1 MQQSVH
7 PECHISGSYSV
18 ISVKRSHFVYLIMTN
33 LLILIPCTGS
43 PENYRQFADA
53 MKHGH
58 IRTWQRKVLFYGAG
72 GSGNTSTT
80 EMILGNPPPV
90 DRTSTPL
97 AIRPTT
103 VYRIN
108 LDGKEWTKITTLE
121 ERRVFLARALIQS
134 APNLAWRLL
143 ATRPKE
149 ASSSSNQPVST
160 VAVSQVQSKDQAS
173 PDQGKPPPLD
183 DQPPSASLQPASLDH
198 GESDEDIDS
207 EVDDILESIS
217 TDRELVKLMGQLSTT
232 VDPLAFFRFIQ
243 IIDAGNQPQFHEIFP
258 VFLRNLSFY
267 VFVFRLCDDLA
278 KHPVVEFYVD
288 GKPVGSFTSAQSIE
302 QLLQHCVRCIHS
314 HRSPTG
320 SESECPQ
327 IMVIGTH
334 VDQEKKSSETRDEK
348 NRKILQILS
357 PLDQKQIVYHNL
369 SEKKVLFAVNAMA
382 RGNIEEISVKQ
393 IREALLSEGS
403 MKPVDIPSRWFAL
416 EILLEEMVQ
425 ALKRGVLSKEDC
437 ITAATEKLHFEEDG
451 IDAALQYLDQV
462 SAILYYPKILSNV
475 VFADPQVLLD
485 KVSELVFKSA
495 EIEKLSKEQAL
506 TGDWIKFHEFGL
518 VTIQF
523 LSREV
528 FSKHYVPGL
537 FEVDDLVLLFKK
549 LLIFASFSKSE
560 YFVPALLRHLDS
572 KAVDDHRVISI
583 PCLVLQFPGGGPRQ
597 GIFCALLCWLV
608 SPENDSPAPW
618 SISVDEVGSPVCLY
632 RNCIQF
638 DIPNSLST
646 VTLIDTYTHFE
657 AHMDIPLEDAE
668 DLCPE
673 EFPVVRKAIDKG
685 LHKAA
690 LNLGYFNSS
699 PSPALLCPCG
709 RGEAHVAEI
718 IKSTY
723 WKCSLKNEAR
733 KIGKLTPL
741 QRLWLVA
748 TPVATEKCK
757 RSESHL
763 PELLRKLNDH
773 ACRWRDIGMYLGF
786 RQGELDYIQGK
797 PLLLTES
804 PRSWLREMLGAWLE
818 WAPGDSRGSD
828 AFASIESL
836 KCALAKSGLTQT
848 ALDIQSHFEVH
859 LPDMQAHDNCGLI
872 GN

>member
-1 MQQSVH
+1 MST
-7 PECHISGSYSV
+7 ITIWY
-18 ISVKRSHFVYLIMTN
+18 YD
-33 LLILIPCTGS
+33 LLVVNFDCTGS
-43 PENYRQFADA
+43 VENLRQFQEA

-58 IRTWQRKVLFYGAG
+58 IRAWLCKLLLYGAA
-72 GSGNTSTT
+72 GSGKTSMK
-80 EMILGNPPPV
+80 EMILGNPPPL

-97 AIRPTT
+97 AMRPTT

-121 ERRVFLARALIQS
+121 ERRAFLARALIQS
-134 APNLAWRLL
+134 APDLVSRLL
-143 ATRPKE
+143 ATRRKE
-149 ASSSSNQPVST
+149 ASSTSNQPVST
-160 VAVSQVQSKDQAS
+160 VAVSQVQSMDQAS

-183 DQPPSASLQPASLDH
+183 DQPPSASLQPASLDD
-198 GESDEDIDS
+198 GESDQDIDS

-217 TDRELVKLMGQLSTT
+217 TDRELVKLMDQLSTT
-232 VDPLAFFRFIQ
+232 VDTLAFFRLIQ
-243 IIDAGNQPQFHEIFP
+243 MIDAGGQPQFHEILP

-288 GKPVGSFTSAQSIE
+288 GKPVGSSFTSAQSIE
-302 QLLQHCVRCIHS
+302 QLLQHCVRCI
-314 HRSPTG
+314 
-320 SESECPQ
+320 Q
-327 IMVIGTH
+327 
-334 VDQEKKSSETRDEK
+334 
-348 NRKILQILS
+348 
-357 PLDQKQIVYHNL
+357 
-369 SEKKVLFAVNAMA
+369 
-382 RGNIEEISVKQ
+382 EISVKQ

-416 EILLEEMVQ
+416 EILLEEMTQ

-437 ITAATEKLHFEEDG
+437 ITAAIEKLHFEEDAV
-451 IDAALQYLDQV
+451 DAALQYLDQV
-462 SAILYYPKILSNV
+462 SAILYYPKILPNA

-518 VTIQF
+518 VTIKF
-523 LSREV
+523 LSQEV

-549 LLIFASFSKSE
+549 LLIFATFSKSE
-560 YFVPALLRHLDS
+560 YFVPALLHHLDS
-572 KAVDDHRVISI
+572 KAVDDHRVSSI

-608 SPENDSPAPW
+608 TPENDSPAPW

-638 DIPNSLST
+638 DVPDSLST

-657 AHMDIPLEDAE
+657 VHADIS
-668 DLCPE
+668 E
-673 EFPVVRKAIDKG
+673 EFPVIRKAIDKG

-709 RGEAHVAEI
+709 RREAHVAEI
-718 IKSTY
+718 VKFTY
-723 WKCSLKNEAR
+723 WKCSLKNEA
-733 KIGKLTPL
+733 KKFDKLTPD

-757 RSESHL
+757 LSESHL
-763 PELLRKLNDH
+763 PELLSKLNDH
-773 ACRWRDIGMYLGF
+773 ASRWRDIGMYLGF
-786 RQGELDYIQGK
+786 RKGELDNIAGS
-797 PLLLTES
+797 PLLWTES
-804 PRSWLREMLGAWLE
+804 PRSWLR
-818 WAPGDSRGSD
+818 DIGSM
-828 AFASIESL
+828 A
-836 KCALAKSGLTQT
+836 
-848 ALDIQSHFEVH
+848 
-859 LPDMQAHDNCGLI
+859 
-872 GN
+872 

>member
-1 MQQSVH
+1 MFSITIW
-7 PECHISGSYSV
+7 CYD
-18 ISVKRSHFVYLIMTN
+18 
-33 LLILIPCTGS
+33 LLVVNFDCTGS
-43 PENYRQFADA
+43 AENLRQFQEA

-58 IRTWQRKVLFYGAG
+58 IRAWLCKLLLYGAA
-72 GSGNTSTT
+72 GSGKTSIK
-80 EMILGNPPPV
+80 EMILGNPPPL

-97 AIRPTT
+97 AMRPTT

-121 ERRVFLARALIQS
+121 ERREFLARALIQS
-134 APNLAWRLL
+134 APNLVSRLL
-143 ATRPKE
+143 ATRRKE
-149 ASSSSNQPVST
+149 ASSSSVST
-160 VAVSQVQSKDQAS
+160 VAVSQVQSKDQVS

-183 DQPPSASLQPASLDH
+183 DQPPSASLQPASLDD
-198 GESDEDIDS
+198 GESDQDIDS

-232 VDPLAFFRFIQ
+232 VDPLAFFRLIQ
-243 IIDAGNQPQFHEIFP
+243 MIDAGGQPQFHEILP

-288 GKPVGSFTSAQSIE
+288 GKPVGSSFTSAQSIE

-369 SEKKVLFAVNAMA
+369 SEKKVLFALNAMA

-416 EILLEEMVQ
+416 EILLEEMTQ
-425 ALKRGVLSKEDC
+425 ALKRGVLNKEDC
-437 ITAATEKLHFEEDG
+437 TIAAIEKLHFEEDAV
-451 IDAALQYLDQV
+451 DAALQYLDQV
-462 SAILYYPKILSNV
+462 SAILYYPKILPNV

-485 KVSELVFKSA
+485 KVSELVFKST

-518 VTIQF
+518 VTIKF

-549 LLIFASFSKSE
+549 LLIFATFSKSE

-572 KAVDDHRVISI
+572 KAVDDHRVSSI
-583 PCLVLQFPGGGPRQ
+583 PCLVLQFPRGGPRQ

-608 SPENDSPAPW
+608 SPENDSRGPW
-618 SISVDEVGSPVCLY
+618 SISVDDIGSPVCLF

-638 DIPNSLST
+638 DLPKSPAAII
-646 VTLIDTYTHFE
+646 LIDTYTHFE
-657 AHMDIPLEDAE
+657 VHVDIPHKLSSK
-668 DLCPE
+668 LCPKIFSAVKE
-673 EFPVVRKAIDKG
+673 SIFKG
-685 LHKAA
+685 LHKAS
-690 LNLGYFNSS
+690 LNLGYFNSTPTS
-699 PSPALLCPCG
+699 ALLCPCG
-709 RGEAHVAEI
+709 KEDAHIA
-718 IKSTY
+718 SADLDLDCWT
-723 WKCSLKNEAR
+723 CSLNRRMCDE
-733 KIGKLTPL
+733 LTPL

-757 RSESHL
+757 LSEFHL
-763 PELLRKLNDH
+763 PELLSKLNNH
-773 ACRWRDIGMYLGF
+773 ASRWRDIGMYLGF
-786 RQGELDYIQGK
+786 HRGELDNIEGK
-797 PLLLTES
+797 PSLHS
-804 PRSWLREMLGAWLE
+804 SGPKGWLREMLSDWLE

-828 AFASIESL
+828 VFASIESL
-836 KCALAKSGLTQT
+836 KCALNKSGLAQT
-848 ALDIQSHFEVH
+848 ALDIQSCFAH
-859 LPDMQAHDNCGLI
+859 LI
-872 GN
+872 

>member
-1 MQQSVH
+1 MFSITIW
-7 PECHISGSYSV
+7 CYD
-18 ISVKRSHFVYLIMTN
+18 
-33 LLILIPCTGS
+33 LLVVNFDSTGS
-43 PENYRQFADA
+43 AENLRQFQEA

-58 IRTWQRKVLFYGAG
+58 IRAWLCKLLLYGAA
-72 GSGNTSTT
+72 GSGKTSMK
-80 EMILGNPPPV
+80 EMILGNPPPL

-97 AIRPTT
+97 AMRPTT

-121 ERRVFLARALIQS
+121 ERRTFLARALIQS
-134 APNLAWRLL
+134 APDLASRLL
-143 ATRPKE
+143 ATRRKE
-149 ASSSSNQPVST
+149 ASSSSNQPIST
-160 VAVSQVQSKDQAS
+160 VAVSQVQSMDQAS

-183 DQPPSASLQPASLDH
+183 DQPPSASLQPASLDD
-198 GESDEDIDS
+198 GESDQDIDS

-232 VDPLAFFRFIQ
+232 VDPLAFFRLIQ
-243 IIDAGNQPQFHEIFP
+243 MIDAGGQPQFHEILP

-278 KHPVVEFYVD
+278 THPVVEFYVD
-288 GKPVGSFTSAQSIE
+288 GKPVGSSFTSAQSIE

-369 SEKKVLFAVNAMA
+369 SEKKVLFALNAMA
-382 RGNIEEISVKQ
+382 RGNIEERSVKQ

-416 EILLEEMVQ
+416 EILLEEMTQ

-437 ITAATEKLHFEEDG
+437 ITAAIEKLHFEEDAV
-451 IDAALQYLDQV
+451 DAALQYLDQV
-462 SAILYYPKILSNV
+462 SAILYYPKILPNV

-518 VTIQF
+518 VTINF
-523 LSREV
+523 LLREV

-549 LLIFASFSKSE
+549 LLIFATFSKSE

-572 KAVDDHRVISI
+572 KAVDDHRVSSI

-597 GIFCALLCWLV
+597 GIFCALLCWFV
-608 SPENDSPAPW
+608 SPENDSPALW

-632 RNCIQF
+632 RNCVQF
-638 DIPNSLST
+638 DIPDSLST

-657 AHMDIPLEDAE
+657 VHADI
-668 DLCPE
+668 PE
-673 EFPVVRKAIDKG
+673 EFPVIRKAVDKG

-718 IKSTY
+718 VKFTY
-723 WKCSLKNEAR
+723 WKCSLKNEA
-733 KIGKLTPL
+733 KKFDKLTPD

-748 TPVATEKCK
+748 TPVPTEKCK
-757 RSESHL
+757 LSESHL
-763 PELLRKLNDH
+763 PELVSKLNDH

-786 RQGELDYIQGK
+786 RRGELDTIEGK
-797 PLLLTES
+797 PSLHS
-804 PRSWLREMLGAWLE
+804 RGPKAWLREMLSDWLE

-828 AFASIESL
+828 AFVSIESL
-836 KCALAKSGLTQT
+836 KCALDKSGLAQI
-848 ALDIQSHFEVH
+848 ALDIQSHFLH
-859 LPDMQAHDNCGLI
+859 
-872 GN
+872 

>member
-1 MQQSVH
+1 
-7 PECHISGSYSV
+7 
-18 ISVKRSHFVYLIMTN
+18 
-33 LLILIPCTGS
+33 
-43 PENYRQFADA
+43 
-53 MKHGH
+53 MK
-58 IRTWQRKVLFYGAG
+58 
-72 GSGNTSTT
+72 
-80 EMILGNPPPV
+80 EMILGNPPPL

-97 AIRPTT
+97 AMRPTT

-121 ERRVFLARALIQS
+121 ERRAFLARALIQS
-134 APNLAWRLL
+134 APDLVSRLL
-143 ATRPKE
+143 ATRRKE
-149 ASSSSNQPVST
+149 ASSSSVST

-232 VDPLAFFRFIQ
+232 VHPLAFFRLIQ
-243 IIDAGNQPQFHEIFP
+243 MIDAGGQPQFHEILP

-288 GKPVGSFTSAQSIE
+288 GKPVGSSFTSAQNIE

-334 VDQEKKSSETRDEK
+334 VDQEKRSSETRDEK

-369 SEKKVLFAVNAMA
+369 SEKKVLFALNAMA

-393 IREALLSEGS
+393 IREALLCNRSV
-403 MKPVDIPSRWFAL
+403 KPVDIPSRWFAL
-416 EILLEEMVQ
+416 EILLEEMTQ

-437 ITAATEKLHFEEDG
+437 ITATIKKLHFEKDAV
-451 IDAALQYLDQV
+451 DAALQYLDQV
-462 SAILYYPKILSNV
+462 SAILYYPKILPNI

-485 KVSELVFKSA
+485 KVSELVFKSV

-506 TGDWIKFHEFGL
+506 TGDWIKFYEFAL
-518 VTIQF
+518 VTVDF
-523 LSREV
+523 LSQEV
-528 FSKHYVPGL
+528 FKKHYVPGL
-537 FEVDDLVLLFKK
+537 FQVDDLVLLFKK
-549 LLIFASFSKSE
+549 LLIFATFSKSE

-572 KAVDDHRVISI
+572 KAVDDHRVSSI

-618 SISVDEVGSPVCLY
+618 SITVDEVGSPVCLY

-638 DIPNSLST
+638 EVPELVAT
-646 VTLIDTYTHFE
+646 VILIDTYTHFE
-657 AHMDIPLEDAE
+657 VHVDIPLEDAE
-668 DLCPE
+668 DVCPE
-673 EFPVVRKAIDKG
+673 EFPVIRKGIDKG

-690 LNLGYFNSS
+690 LNLDYFDSI

-709 RGEAHVAEI
+709 RGEAAHVAEI
-718 IKSTY
+718 LAKSAR

-741 QRLWLVA
+741 QRLWVDMQSA
-748 TPVATEKCK
+748 TSTAKCK
-757 RSESHL
+757 LLAESHL
-763 PELLRKLNDH
+763 PKLLDKLNVH
-773 ACRWRDIGMYLGF
+773 ACRWRDIGMRLGF
-786 RQGELDYIQGK
+786 QFGELDNIQVK
-797 PLLLTES
+797 PFLQFGAPQSWLGAMLTEWLQRAPNDTRGSSSIELLTH
-804 PRSWLREMLGAWLE
+804 
-818 WAPGDSRGSD
+818 
-828 AFASIESL
+828 
-836 KCALAKSGLTQT
+836 
-848 ALDIQSHFEVH
+848 ALDE
-859 LPDMQAHDNCGLI
+859 CGI
-872 GN
+872 GTIKLDV

>member
-1 MQQSVH
+1 MFTITIWYH
-7 PECHISGSYSV
+7 D
-18 ISVKRSHFVYLIMTN
+18 
-33 LLILIPCTGS
+33 LLVVNFDCTGS
-43 PENYRQFADA
+43 VENLRQFQEA

-58 IRTWQRKVLFYGAG
+58 VRAWLCKLLLYGAA
-72 GSGNTSTT
+72 GSGKTSMK
-80 EMILGNPPPV
+80 EMILGNPPPL

-97 AIRPTT
+97 AMRPTT

-121 ERRVFLARALIQS
+121 ERRAFLARALIQS
-134 APNLAWRLL
+134 APDLASRLL

-149 ASSSSNQPVST
+149 ASSTSNQPVST

-183 DQPPSASLQPASLDH
+183 DQPPSASLQPASLDD
-198 GESDEDIDS
+198 GESDQDIDS

-232 VDPLAFFRFIQ
+232 VDPLAFFRLIQ
-243 IIDAGNQPQFHEIFP
+243 MIDAGGQPQFHEILP
-258 VFLRNLSFY
+258 VFLRNLTFY
-267 VFVFRLCDDLA
+267 VFVFWLCDDLA

-288 GKPVGSFTSAQSIE
+288 GKPVGSSFTSAQSIE

-314 HRSPTG
+314 HRSSTG

-348 NRKILQILS
+348 NRKILKILS

-369 SEKKVLFAVNAMA
+369 SEKKVLFALNAMA

-416 EILLEEMVQ
+416 EILLEEMTQ

-437 ITAATEKLHFEEDG
+437 ITAAIEKLHFEEDAV
-451 IDAALQYLDQV
+451 DAALQYLNQV
-462 SAILYYPKILSNV
+462 SAILYYPKILPNA

-495 EIEKLSKEQAL
+495 EIEKLSKERAL

-518 VTIQF
+518 VTIKF

-549 LLIFASFSKSE
+549 LLIFATFSKSE
-560 YFVPALLRHLDS
+560 YFVPALLHHLDS
-572 KAVDDHRVISI
+572 KAVDHHRVSSI

-608 SPENDSPAPW
+608 TPENDSPAPW

-638 DIPNSLST
+638 DIPDSLST

-657 AHMDIPLEDAE
+657 VHADIS
-668 DLCPE
+668 E
-673 EFPVVRKAIDKG
+673 EFPVIRKAIDKG

-718 IKSTY
+718 VKFTY
-723 WKCSLKNEAR
+723 WKCSLKNEA
-733 KIGKLTPL
+733 KKFDKLTPD

-757 RSESHL
+757 LSESHL
-763 PELLRKLNDH
+763 PELLSKLNDH
-773 ACRWRDIGMYLGF
+773 ASRWRDIGMYLGF
-786 RQGELDYIQGK
+786 RKGELDNIAGS
-797 PLLLTES
+797 PLLWTES
-804 PRSWLREMLGAWLE
+804 PRSWLREILGAWLE

-836 KCALAKSGLTQT
+836 KCALDKSGLAQT
-848 ALDIQSHFEVH
+848 ALDVQSRFAH
-859 LPDMQAHDNCGLI
+859 LI
-872 GN
+872 

>member
-1 MQQSVH
+1 MFSIIIW
-7 PECHISGSYSV
+7 CYD
-18 ISVKRSHFVYLIMTN
+18 
-33 LLILIPCTGS
+33 LLVVNFDSTGS
-43 PENYRQFADA
+43 AENLRQFQEA

-58 IRTWQRKVLFYGAG
+58 IRAWLCKLLLYGAA
-72 GSGNTSTT
+72 GSGKTSMK

-97 AIRPTT
+97 AMRPTT

-121 ERRVFLARALIQS
+121 ERKVFLARALIQS
-134 APNLAWRLL
+134 APDLVSRLL
-143 ATRPKE
+143 ATRRKE
-149 ASSSSNQPVST
+149 ASSSSVST

-183 DQPPSASLQPASLDH
+183 DQPPSASLQPASLDD
-198 GESDEDIDS
+198 GESDQDIDS

-232 VDPLAFFRFIQ
+232 VDPLAFFRLVQ
-243 IIDAGNQPQFHEIFP
+243 MIDAGGQPQFHEILP

-288 GKPVGSFTSAQSIE
+288 GKPVGSSFTSAQSIE

-369 SEKKVLFAVNAMA
+369 SEKKVLFALNAMA

-393 IREALLSEGS
+393 IREALLCNRSV
-403 MKPVDIPSRWFAL
+403 KPVDIPSRWFAL
-416 EILLEEMVQ
+416 EILLEEMTQ

-437 ITAATEKLHFEEDG
+437 ITAAIEKLHFEEDAV
-451 IDAALQYLDQV
+451 DAALQYLDQV
-462 SAILYYPKILSNV
+462 SAILYYPKILPNV

-518 VTIQF
+518 VTIEF
-523 LSREV
+523 LSQEV
-528 FSKHYVPGL
+528 FKKHYVPGL
-537 FEVDDLVLLFKK
+537 FEIDDLVLLFKK
-549 LLIFASFSKSE
+549 LLIFATFSKSE

-572 KAVDDHRVISI
+572 KAVDDHRVNSI

-638 DIPNSLST
+638 DVPESLSV

-657 AHMDIPLEDAE
+657 VHVNVAEKDAE

-718 IKSTY
+718 VKSTY
-723 WKCSLKNEAR
+723 WKCSLKCKVKEYA
-733 KIGKLTPL
+733 KLTVL
-741 QRLWLVA
+741 QRLWLDKSVA
-748 TPVATEKCK
+748 TPVADKK
-757 RSESHL
+757 VKLLSESHL
-763 PELLRKLNDH
+763 PELLCTLDDH
-773 ACRWRDIGMYLGF
+773 ASKWRKIGLQLGF
-786 RQGELDYIQGK
+786 RPGELDNIQAR
-797 PLLLTES
+797 PFLLTCAPE
-804 PRSWLREMLGAWLE
+804 SWLEAMLTEWLQR
-818 WAPGDSRGSD
+818 APDDTRGS
-828 AFASIESL
+828 SSVESL
-836 KCALAKSGLTQT
+836 TRALNKCKVGTIKF
-848 ALDIQSHFEVH
+848 DF
-859 LPDMQAHDNCGLI
+859 
-872 GN
+872 

>member
-1 MQQSVH
+1 
-7 PECHISGSYSV
+7 
-18 ISVKRSHFVYLIMTN
+18 
-33 LLILIPCTGS
+33 
-43 PENYRQFADA
+43 
-53 MKHGH
+53 MK
-58 IRTWQRKVLFYGAG
+58 
-72 GSGNTSTT
+72 

-97 AIRPTT
+97 AMRPTT

-121 ERRVFLARALIQS
+121 ERRAFLARALIQS
-134 APNLAWRLL
+134 APDLVSCLL

-149 ASSSSNQPVST
+149 ASSTSNQPVST

-183 DQPPSASLQPASLDH
+183 DQPPSASLQPASLDD
-198 GESDEDIDS
+198 GESDQDIDS

-232 VDPLAFFRFIQ
+232 VDPLAFFRLIQ
-243 IIDAGNQPQFHEIFP
+243 MIDAGGQPQFHEILP
-258 VFLRNLSFY
+258 VFLRNLTFY

-288 GKPVGSFTSAQSIE
+288 GKPVGSSFTSAQSIE

-314 HRSPTG
+314 HRSSTG

-327 IMVIGTH
+327 IVVIGTH

-369 SEKKVLFAVNAMA
+369 SEKKVFFALNAMA

-393 IREALLSEGS
+393 IRGALLSEGS

-416 EILLEEMVQ
+416 EILLDEMTQ

-437 ITAATEKLHFEEDG
+437 ITAAIEKLHFEEDAV
-451 IDAALQYLDQV
+451 DAALQYLDQV
-462 SAILYYPKILSNV
+462 SAILYYPKILPNA

-518 VTIQF
+518 VTIKF

-549 LLIFASFSKSE
+549 LLIFATFSKSE
-560 YFVPALLRHLDS
+560 YFVPALLHHLDS
-572 KAVDDHRVISI
+572 KAVDDHRVGSI
-583 PCLVLQFPGGGPRQ
+583 PCLMLQFPGGGPRQ

-608 SPENDSPAPW
+608 TPENDSPAPW
-618 SISVDEVGSPVCLY
+618 SISVDEVGSPICLY

-638 DIPNSLST
+638 DVPDSLST
-646 VTLIDTYTHFE
+646 VTLIDTYSHFE
-657 AHMDIPLEDAE
+657 VHADIS
-668 DLCPE
+668 E
-673 EFPVVRKAIDKG
+673 EFPVIRKAIDKG

-718 IKSTY
+718 VKFTY
-723 WKCSLKNEAR
+723 WKCSLKNEA
-733 KIGKLTPL
+733 KKFDKLTPD
-741 QRLWLVA
+741 QRLWLVV

-757 RSESHL
+757 LSESHL
-763 PELLRKLNDH
+763 PELLIKLNDH
-773 ACRWRDIGMYLGF
+773 ASRWRDIGMYLGF
-786 RQGELDYIQGK
+786 RKGELDNIAGS
-797 PLLLTES
+797 PLLWTES
-804 PRSWLREMLGAWLE
+804 PRSWLREILGAWLE

-828 AFASIESL
+828 AFASIENL
-836 KCALAKSGLTQT
+836 KCALDKSGLAQT
-848 ALDIQSHFEVH
+848 ALDIQSHF
-859 LPDMQAHDNCGLI
+859 AH
-872 GN
+872 

>member
-1 MQQSVH
+1 
-7 PECHISGSYSV
+7 
-18 ISVKRSHFVYLIMTN
+18 
-33 LLILIPCTGS
+33 
-43 PENYRQFADA
+43 
-53 MKHGH
+53 
-58 IRTWQRKVLFYGAG
+58 
-72 GSGNTSTT
+72 
-80 EMILGNPPPV
+80 MILGNPPPV

-97 AIRPTT
+97 AMRPTT

-108 LDGKEWTKITTLE
+108 LDSKELTKITTLE

-134 APNLAWRLL
+134 APDLVSRLL
-143 ATRPKE
+143 VTQPKE

-198 GESDEDIDS
+198 GKSDEDIDS

-217 TDRELVKLMGQLSTT
+217 TDREIVKLMGQLSTT
-232 VDPLAFFRFIQ
+232 VEPLASFRFIQ
-243 IIDAGNQPQFHEIFP
+243 MIDAGNQPQIHEILP

-288 GKPVGSFTSAQSIE
+288 GKPVGYPFTSAQSIE

-357 PLDQKQIVYHNL
+357 PLDQKQIVYHNP
-369 SEKKVLFAVNAMA
+369 SERKVLFAFNAMA

-416 EILLEEMVQ
+416 EILLEEMTQ

-437 ITAATEKLHFEEDG
+437 ITAAIEKLHFEEDAV
-451 IDAALQYLDQV
+451 DAALQYLDQV
-462 SAILYYPKILSNV
+462 SAILYYPKILPNV
-475 VFADPQVLLD
+475 VFADPQALLD

-495 EIEKLSKEQAL
+495 EIKKFSKEQAL

-518 VTIQF
+518 VTIKF
-523 LSREV
+523 LSQEI

-549 LLIFASFSKSE
+549 LLIFATFSKSE
-560 YFVPALLRHLDS
+560 YFVPTLLRHLDS
-572 KAVDDHRVISI
+572 KAVDDHRISSI

-618 SISVDEVGSPVCLY
+618 SISVDKVSSPVCLY

-638 DIPNSLST
+638 DVPESFAT

-657 AHMDIPLEDAE
+657 VHVYVPEEDAD

-673 EFPVVRKAIDKG
+673 EFPVIRKAIDKG

-690 LNLGYFNSS
+690 LNLGYFKSS

-718 IKSTY
+718 VKSDH
-723 WKCSLKNEAR
+723 WECSLKNEAR

-741 QRLWLVA
+741 QCLWVDKLSA
-748 TPVATEKCK
+748 TSTTKC
-757 RSESHL
+757 E
-763 PELLRKLNDH
+763 
-773 ACRWRDIGMYLGF
+773 
-786 RQGELDYIQGK
+786 
-797 PLLLTES
+797 LLTES
-804 PRSWLREMLGAWLE
+804 HLSKLLDKLSVHASKWRKIGLQLGFQPGELDNIQARPFLLLTSPESWLAAMLTEWLQR
-818 WAPGDSRGSD
+818 APDDTRGS
-828 AFASIESL
+828 SSVESL
-836 KCALAKSGLTQT
+836 RH
-848 ALDIQSHFEVH
+848 ALDR
-859 LPDMQAHDNCGLI
+859 CGLS

>member
-1 MQQSVH
+1 MFSITIW
-7 PECHISGSYSV
+7 CYD
-18 ISVKRSHFVYLIMTN
+18 
-33 LLILIPCTGS
+33 LLVVNFDSTGS
-43 PENYRQFADA
+43 VENLRQFQEA
-53 MKHGH
+53 MKHGY
-58 IRTWQRKVLFYGAG
+58 IRAWLCKLLLYGAA
-72 GSGNTSTT
+72 GSGKTSMK
-80 EMILGNPPPV
+80 EMILGNPPPL

-97 AIRPTT
+97 AMRPTT

-134 APNLAWRLL
+134 APDLASRLL

-149 ASSSSNQPVST
+149 ASSTSNQPVST

-173 PDQGKPPPLD
+173 PDQGKSPPLD
-183 DQPPSASLQPASLDH
+183 DQPPSASLQPASLDD
-198 GESDEDIDS
+198 GESDQDIDS

-232 VDPLAFFRFIQ
+232 VDPLAFFRLIQ
-243 IIDAGNQPQFHEIFP
+243 MIDAGGQPQFHEILP

-278 KHPVVEFYVD
+278 KHPIVEFYVD
-288 GKPVGSFTSAQSIE
+288 GKPVGSSFTSAQSIE

-369 SEKKVLFAVNAMA
+369 SEKKVLFALNAMA

-416 EILLEEMVQ
+416 EILLEEMTQ
-425 ALKRGVLSKEDC
+425 GLERGVLSKEDC
-437 ITAATEKLHFEEDG
+437 ITAAIEKLHFEEDAV
-451 IDAALQYLDQV
+451 DAALQYLDQV
-462 SAILYYPKILSNV
+462 SAILYYPKILPNV
-475 VFADPQVLLD
+475 VFANPQVLLD

-518 VTIQF
+518 VTNKF

-528 FSKHYVPGL
+528 FSKHYVPRL

-549 LLIFASFSKSE
+549 LLIFATFSKSE

-572 KAVDDHRVISI
+572 KAVDDHRVSSI

-632 RNCIQF
+632 RNCVQF
-638 DIPNSLST
+638 DVPDSLST

-657 AHMDIPLEDAE
+657 AHADI
-668 DLCPE
+668 PE
-673 EFPVVRKAIDKG
+673 EFPVIRKAIDKG

-709 RGEAHVAEI
+709 RGKAHVAEI
-718 IKSTY
+718 VKSTY
-723 WKCSLKNEAR
+723 WKCCLKNEA
-733 KIGKLTPL
+733 KKYAKLMPL

-748 TPVATEKCK
+748 TPVATEKPK
-757 RSESHL
+757 LSESHL
-763 PELLRKLNDH
+763 SELLTKLNDH

-786 RQGELDYIQGK
+786 REGELDNIQGK
-797 PLLLTES
+797 PLLFNEGPKAWLKEM
-804 PRSWLREMLGAWLE
+804 LREWLE
-818 WAPGDSRGSD
+818 WSPGDSRGSD

-836 KCALAKSGLTQT
+836 KCALDKCGLTQT
-848 ALDIQSHFEVH
+848 ALDIQSRFAH
-859 LPDMQAHDNCGLI
+859 LI
-872 GN
+872 

>member
-1 MQQSVH
+1 MSSITVW
-7 PECHISGSYSV
+7 CYDL
-18 ISVKRSHFVYLIMTN
+18 FVN
-33 LLILIPCTGS
+33 LDSTGS
-43 PENYRQFADA
+43 AENLRQFQEE

-58 IRTWQRKVLFYGAG
+58 IRAWLCKLLLYGAA
-72 GSGNTSTT
+72 GSGKTSMK
-80 EMILGNPPPV
+80 EMILGNPPPL

-97 AIRPTT
+97 AMRPTT

-121 ERRVFLARALIQS
+121 ERRAFLARALIQS
-134 APNLAWRLL
+134 TPDLVSRML
-143 ATRPKE
+143 ATRRKE
-149 ASSSSNQPVST
+149 ASSSSVST

-173 PDQGKPPPLD
+173 PDQSKPPPLD
-183 DQPPSASLQPASLDH
+183 DQPPSASLQPASLDD
-198 GESDEDIDS
+198 GESDQDIDS

-232 VDPLAFFRFIQ
+232 VDPLAFFRLIQ
-243 IIDAGNQPQFHEIFP
+243 MIDAGGQPQFHEILP

-288 GKPVGSFTSAQSIE
+288 GKPVGSSFTSAQSIE

-369 SEKKVLFAVNAMA
+369 SEKKVLFALNAMA

-416 EILLEEMVQ
+416 EILLEEMTQ

-437 ITAATEKLHFEEDG
+437 ITAAIEKLHFEEDAV
-451 IDAALQYLDQV
+451 DAALQYLDQV
-462 SAILYYPKILSNV
+462 SAILYYPKILPNI

-518 VTIQF
+518 VTIKF

-528 FSKHYVPGL
+528 FSKHYVPRL
-537 FEVDDLVLLFKK
+537 FEVNDLVLLFKK
-549 LLIFASFSKSE
+549 LLIFATFSKSE

-572 KAVDDHRVISI
+572 KAVDDHRVSSI

-638 DIPNSLST
+638 EVPELIAI

-657 AHMDIPLEDAE
+657 VHVDIPLEDAE

-673 EFPVVRKAIDKG
+673 EFQIIGKAIDKG

-718 IKSTY
+718 AKSAR
-723 WKCSLKNEAR
+723 WKCSLKNESR
-733 KIGKLTPL
+733 KIGKLTSL
-741 QRLWLVA
+741 QCLWVDKPSGTSTAACVLL
-748 TPVATEKCK
+748 T
-757 RSESHL
+757 ESHL
-763 PELLRKLNDH
+763 TELLDKLSVH
-773 ACRWRDIGMYLGF
+773 ACKWRDIGIRLGF
-786 RQGELDYIQGK
+786 QSGELDNIQARPFLFNCAPESWLGAM
-797 PLLLTES
+797 LTE
-804 PRSWLREMLGAWLE
+804 WLQR
-818 WAPGDSRGSD
+818 APNDTRGS
-828 AFASIESL
+828 SSSESL
-836 KCALAKSGLTQT
+836 MHALN
-848 ALDIQSHFEVH
+848 E
-859 LPDMQAHDNCGLI
+859 CGI
-872 GN
+872 GTIKFDV

>member
-1 MQQSVH
+1 M
-7 PECHISGSYSV
+7 
-18 ISVKRSHFVYLIMTN
+18 
-33 LLILIPCTGS
+33 
-43 PENYRQFADA
+43 
-53 MKHGH
+53 
-58 IRTWQRKVLFYGAG
+58 
-72 GSGNTSTT
+72 
-80 EMILGNPPPV
+80 
-90 DRTSTPL
+90 
-97 AIRPTT
+97 
-103 VYRIN
+103 
-108 LDGKEWTKITTLE
+108 
-121 ERRVFLARALIQS
+121 
-134 APNLAWRLL
+134 
-143 ATRPKE
+143 
-149 ASSSSNQPVST
+149 
-160 VAVSQVQSKDQAS
+160 SQVQSKDQAS
-173 PDQGKPPPLD
+173 PHQGKPPPLD

-198 GESDEDIDS
+198 GELDEDIDS

-232 VDPLAFFRFIQ
+232 VDPLAFFRLIQ
-243 IIDAGNQPQFHEIFP
+243 MIDAGGQPQFHEILP
-258 VFLRNLSFY
+258 VFLQNLSFY

-288 GKPVGSFTSAQSIE
+288 GKPVGSSFTSAQSIE
-302 QLLQHCVRCIHS
+302 QLLQHCVRSIHS
-314 HRSPTG
+314 HTSPTG

-334 VDQEKKSSETRDEK
+334 VDQEKKSNETRDEK

-369 SEKKVLFAVNAMA
+369 SEKKVLFALNAMA

-416 EILLEEMVQ
+416 EILLEEMTQ

-437 ITAATEKLHFEEDG
+437 ITAAIEKLHFEEDAV
-451 IDAALQYLDQV
+451 DAALQYLDQV
-462 SAILYYPKILSNV
+462 SVILYYPKILPNV

-495 EIEKLSKEQAL
+495 EIEKFSKEQAL

-518 VTIQF
+518 VTIKF

-549 LLIFASFSKSE
+549 LLIFATFSKSE
-560 YFVPALLRHLDS
+560 YFVPALLCHLDS
-572 KAVDDHRVISI
+572 KAVDDHRVSSI

-597 GIFCALLCWLV
+597 GIFCALVCWLV
-608 SPENDSPAPW
+608 FPENDSPAPW

-638 DIPNSLST
+638 DVPELVAT

-657 AHMDIPLEDAE
+657 AHMDIPLEDTE

-718 IKSTY
+718 LAKSAR

-741 QRLWLVA
+741 QHLWVDKLSATSTTKCELLV
-748 TPVATEKCK
+748 
-757 RSESHL
+757 ESHL
-763 PELLRKLNDH
+763 PKLLDKLNVH
-773 ACRWRDIGMYLGF
+773 ACRWRDIGMRLGF
-786 RQGELDYIQGK
+786 QSGELNNIQAR
-797 PLLLTES
+797 PFLLNCAPE
-804 PRSWLREMLGAWLE
+804 SWLRAMLTEWLQR
-818 WAPGDSRGSD
+818 APNDTRGSS
-828 AFASIESL
+828 SIESL
-836 KCALAKSGLTQT
+836 THALN
-848 ALDIQSHFEVH
+848 E
-859 LPDMQAHDNCGLI
+859 CGI
-872 GN
+872 GTIKFDV

>member
-1 MQQSVH
+1 M
-7 PECHISGSYSV
+7 PSGV
-18 ISVKRSHFVYLIMTN
+18 LIYDFLVN
-33 LLILIPCTGS
+33 FDSTGS
-43 PENYRQFADA
+43 AENQRQFQDA

-58 IRTWQRKVLFYGAG
+58 IQAWLSKLLLYGAA
-72 GSGNTSTT
+72 GSGKTSMK
-80 EMILGNPPPV
+80 EMILGNPPPL

-97 AIRPTT
+97 AMRPTT

-121 ERRVFLARALIQS
+121 ERRAFLARALIQS
-134 APNLAWRLL
+134 APKLVSHLL

-160 VAVSQVQSKDQAS
+160 IAVSQVQSKDQTS
-173 PDQGKPPPLD
+173 PDQGKPPPID

-207 EVDDILESIS
+207 EVDNILESIS
-217 TDRELVKLMGQLSTT
+217 TDRELAKLMSQLSTT
-232 VDPLAFFRFIQ
+232 VDPLAFFRLIQ
-243 IIDAGNQPQFHEIFP
+243 MIDAGGQPQFHEILP

-288 GKPVGSFTSAQSIE
+288 GKPVGSSFTSAQSIE

-314 HRSPTG
+314 YRYPTG

-369 SEKKVLFAVNAMA
+369 SEKKVHFALNAMA

-393 IREALLSEGS
+393 IREALLCNRSV
-403 MKPVDIPSRWFAL
+403 KPVDIPSRWFAL
-416 EILLEEMVQ
+416 EILLEELTQ

-437 ITAATEKLHFEEDG
+437 ITAAIEKLHFEEDAV
-451 IDAALQYLDQV
+451 DAALQYLDQV
-462 SAILYYPKILSNV
+462 SAILYYPKILPDV

-485 KVSELVFKSA
+485 KVSELVFKSV
-495 EIEKLSKEQAL
+495 EIDKLSKEQAL
-506 TGDWIKFHEFGL
+506 TGDWINFYEFAL
-518 VTIQF
+518 VTVDF
-523 LSREV
+523 LSQEV
-528 FSKHYVPGL
+528 FKKHYIPGL

-549 LLIFASFSKSE
+549 LLIFATFSKSE

-572 KAVDDHRVISI
+572 KAVDDHRVSSI
-583 PCLVLQFPGGGPRQ
+583 PCLVLQFAEGGPRQ
-597 GIFCALLCWLV
+597 GILCALLCWLV

-638 DIPNSLST
+638 DVPESFAT

-657 AHMDIPLEDAE
+657 VHVYVPEEDAD
-668 DLCPE
+668 DLCSE
-673 EFPVVRKAIDKG
+673 ELPVVRKAIDKG

-690 LNLGYFNSS
+690 LNLDYFNSS

-718 IKSTY
+718 VKSDR
-723 WKCSLKNEAR
+723 WKCTR
-733 KIGKLTPL
+733 KSMPMKYAKLTPL
-741 QRLWLVA
+741 QRLWLVV
-748 TPVATEKCK
+748 TPVATAKCK
-757 RSESHL
+757 LSESYL
-763 PELLRKLNDH
+763 PELLCKLNDH

-786 RQGELDYIQGK
+786 HKGELDNIQGK
-797 PLLLTES
+797 VSLLNEGPKAL
-804 PRSWLREMLGAWLE
+804 LREMLGAWLE

-836 KCALAKSGLTQT
+836 KCALDKSGLAQT
-848 ALDIQSHFEVH
+848 ALDIQ
-859 LPDMQAHDNCGLI
+859 
-872 GN
+872 

>member
-1 MQQSVH
+1 M
-7 PECHISGSYSV
+7 
-18 ISVKRSHFVYLIMTN
+18 FLITIWCYD
-33 LLILIPCTGS
+33 LLVVNFDSTGS
-43 PENYRQFADA
+43 AENLRQFQEA

-58 IRTWQRKVLFYGAG
+58 IRAWLCKLLLYGAA
-72 GSGNTSTT
+72 GSGKTSMK
-80 EMILGNPPPV
+80 EMILGNPPPL

-97 AIRPTT
+97 AMRPTT

-121 ERRVFLARALIQS
+121 ERRAFLARALIQS
-134 APNLAWRLL
+134 APDLVSRLL

-149 ASSSSNQPVST
+149 ASSSSDST

-173 PDQGKPPPLD
+173 PDQGKPPRLD

-198 GESDEDIDS
+198 GESDQDIDS

-232 VDPLAFFRFIQ
+232 VDPLAFFRLIQ
-243 IIDAGNQPQFHEIFP
+243 MIDAGGQPQFHEILP

-288 GKPVGSFTSAQSIE
+288 GKPVGSTFTSAQSIE

-320 SESECPQ
+320 CKSECPQ

-369 SEKKVLFAVNAMA
+369 SEKKVLFALNAMA

-393 IREALLSEGS
+393 IREALLCNRSV
-403 MKPVDIPSRWFAL
+403 KPVDIPSRWFAL
-416 EILLEEMVQ
+416 EILLEEMTQ

-437 ITAATEKLHFEEDG
+437 ITAAIKKLHFEVDAV
-451 IDAALQYLDQV
+451 DAALQYLDQV
-462 SAILYYPKILSNV
+462 SAILYYPKILPNV

-485 KVSELVFKSA
+485 KVSDLVFKSV

-506 TGDWIKFHEFGL
+506 TGDWIKFYEFAL
-518 VTIQF
+518 VTIDF
-523 LSREV
+523 LSQEV
-528 FSKHYVPGL
+528 FKKHYVPGL

-549 LLIFASFSKSE
+549 LLIFATFSKSE

-572 KAVDDHRVISI
+572 KTVDDHRVSSI
-583 PCLVLQFPGGGPRQ
+583 PCLVLQFPGGGPRW

-618 SISVDEVGSPVCLY
+618 SISVDEVGSPICLY

-638 DIPNSLST
+638 DVPELVAT

-657 AHMDIPLEDAE
+657 VHVDIPLEDTE

-673 EFPVVRKAIDKG
+673 EFPVVRKAIDNG

-699 PSPALLCPCG
+699 PSPASLCPCG

-718 IKSTY
+718 LAKSAR

-741 QRLWLVA
+741 QHLWVDKLSA
-748 TPVATEKCK
+748 TSTAKCK
-757 RSESHL
+757 LLAESHL
-763 PELLRKLNDH
+763 PKLLDKLNVH
-773 ACRWRDIGMYLGF
+773 ACRWRDIGMRLGF
-786 RQGELDYIQGK
+786 QSGELDNIQAR
-797 PLLLTES
+797 PFLLNCAPESWLGAMLTE
-804 PRSWLREMLGAWLE
+804 WLQRASN
-818 WAPGDSRGSD
+818 DTRGSS
-828 AFASIESL
+828 SIESL
-836 KCALAKSGLTQT
+836 THALN
-848 ALDIQSHFEVH
+848 E
-859 LPDMQAHDNCGLI
+859 CGI
-872 GN
+872 GTIKFDV